1 MFFPRRLFLTPFT
14 EVFAQMSPSQW
25 GWPTW
30 INLLS
35 RQHVPCHLL
44 SFYTFPITLPI
55 PTCYV
60 IYWLALLFIESFPSP
75 VHACLV
81 ASVHV
86 RLFVTLWTLTHQV
99 PLSMGFS
106 RQEYWSGLPCPP
118 PGDLPDPRTEP
129 TSPALQADSLLLNHP
144 GSLQYVLVNINSRK
158 RCLNKIIVQKK
169 FNTSWNISI
178 TYKILHYLKYIH

>member
-1 MFFPRRLFLTPFT
+1 MRPLSYTIQYHHLVAETLKASIYKFEPILWFLKRY
-14 EVFAQMSPSQW
+14 A
-25 GWPTW
+25 
-30 INLLS
+30 
-35 RQHVPCHLL
+35 H
-44 SFYTFPITLPI
+44 
-55 PTCYV
+55 
-60 IYWLALLFIESFPSP
+60 P
-75 VHACLV
+75 VHACVLCECVRAKSFLTFV
-81 ASVHV
+81 A
-86 RLFVTLWTLTHQV
+86 HQA
-99 PLSMGFS
+99 PLSMEFS
-106 RQEYWSGLPCPP
+106 RQEYWSGSPCPP